1 MNWEQAYRELLKQYN
16 QVKTEYER
24 AIQRIQELES
34 QPRNGAA
41 AAAKA
46 EVVAADVA
54 SPANYEATLKRLVR
68 QIGAILQA
76 ERVVFMLHDPEGG
89 ELRAFPP
96 AYGLTD
102 DEIRLLR
109 VRATQGI
116 SGEVFREA
124 SLSSS
129 TTPSPTRAPAKSMW
143 RCCTSATSCAC
154 P

>member
-24 AIQRIQELES
+24 AVQRIQELES
-34 QPRNGAA
+34 QPRNGASAA

-76 ERVVFMLHDPEGG
+76 EKVVFMLHDPEEG
-89 ELRAFPP
+89 ELRAYPP
-96 AYGLTD
+96 AYGLTE
-102 DEIRLLR
+102 DEIRPLR

-116 SGEVFREA
+116 SGEVFREGKPIIVHDA
-124 SLSSS
+124 I
-129 TTPSPTRAPAKSMW
+129 TDRKSVV
-143 RCCTSATSCAC
+143 
-154 P
+154 